1 MCMPCMRRPAMPITV
16 DSSGMLP
23 CVLVLLC
30 RSAEET
36 KLSMHVKDSMRESC
50 ISEVAATWYSLTQLY
65 KSSRPELAAFVLSSC
80 ARYVH
85 WMDIGLVANDK

>member
-1 MCMPCMRRPAMPITV
+1 MPITV

>member
-1 MCMPCMRRPAMPITV
+1 MLVFAHTLSAICM
-16 DSSGMLP
+16 
-23 CVLVLLC
+23 CVLPSLPLVYVSMY

-36 KLSMHVKDSMRESC
+36 KLSMHVKDSMRENC
-50 ISEVAATWYSLTQLY
+50 IAEVAATWYNVTQLY
-65 KSSRPELAAFVLSSC
+65 KGSRPELAAFVLSSC